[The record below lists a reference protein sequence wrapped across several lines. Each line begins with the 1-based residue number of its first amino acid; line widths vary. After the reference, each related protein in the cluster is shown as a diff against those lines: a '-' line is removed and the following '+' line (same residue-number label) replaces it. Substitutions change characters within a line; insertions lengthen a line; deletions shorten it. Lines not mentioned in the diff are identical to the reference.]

1 MWQNYDN
8 ILIYARKT
16 ILFLSLKWKF
26 RTFAEKNKVYM
37 QTSIDQTKWYDRIW
51 AALIFFTRLPF
62 WRLHQPPKECYKTV
76 VEHWPLAG
84 WITGGAMGFVIYF
97 ASLVLPMSIAVLL
110 AIVTRLLI
118 TGALHEDG
126 LADFFDG
133 FGGGGNNRQRILE
146 IMKDSHI
153 GTYGV
158 LGLVFY
164 ELLLAASI
172 ISIPPHIAAFM
183 VLAGDTFS
191 KMVTSQMI
199 LMMPYARREE
209 EAKAK
214 TVYRKFNG
222 WAGVSLAL
230 QGLPPML
237 FFIWMAGLDWQ
248 VMIFIPAVVFY
259 LLYLFIWRKL
269 QGYTGDCCGAVCLL
283 VELTVY
289 LLVSAINYMNPL

>member
-1 MWQNYDN
+1 
-8 ILIYARKT
+8 
-16 ILFLSLKWKF
+16 
-26 RTFAEKNKVYM
+26 M

-62 WRLHQPPKECYKTV
+62 WRLHQPPKECYTTV

-84 WITGGAMGFVIYF
+84 WITGGAMGLTIY
-97 ASLVLPMSIAVLL
+97 L
-110 AIVTRLLI
+110 ACI
-118 TGALHEDG
+118 
-126 LADFFDG
+126 
-133 FGGGGNNRQRILE
+133 GGGNNRRRILE

-164 ELLLAASI
+164 ELLLAATLM
-172 ISIPPHIAAFM
+172 SIPPYDAAMM
-183 VLAGDTFS
+183 VLAGDTYS
-191 KMVTSQMI
+191 KMVTSQLV

-214 TVYRKFNG
+214 TVYRKF
-222 WAGVSLAL
+222 GVWSGISLAL

-237 FFIWMAGLDWQ
+237 FFIWMTGLDWQ
-248 VMIFIPAVVFY
+248 MMIFIPALVFY
-259 LLYLFIWRKL
+259 LLYLLIWRKI

-283 VELTVY
+283 VELAVY
-289 LLVSAINYMNPL
+289 LVVCAINFMNPL

>member
-1 MWQNYDN
+1 
-8 ILIYARKT
+8 
-16 ILFLSLKWKF
+16 
-26 RTFAEKNKVYM
+26 M

-76 VEHWPLAG
+76 VAHWPLAG
-84 WITGGAMGFVIYF
+84 WITGGTMGLVIYF
-97 ASLVLPMSIAVLL
+97 ASLVLPMSVAVLL

-118 TGALHEDG
+118 TGALHEDE

-133 FGGGGNNRQRILE
+133 FGGGGNNRQRILD
-146 IMKDSHI
+146 IMKDSRI

-172 ISIPPHIAAFM
+172 ISTPPYIAAFM

-214 TVYRKFNG
+214 TVYRKFSA
-222 WAGVSLAL
+222 WAGISLAL

>member
-1 MWQNYDN
+1 
-8 ILIYARKT
+8 
-16 ILFLSLKWKF
+16 
-26 RTFAEKNKVYM
+26 M

-62 WRLHQPPKECYKTV
+62 WRLHQPPKECYTTV

-84 WITGGAMGFVIYF
+84 WITGGATGLTIYL
-97 ASLVLPMSIAVLL
+97 ACMVMPSTVAVLL
-110 AIVTRLLI
+110 AIIVRLLM

-164 ELLLAASI
+164 ELLLAATLM
-172 ISIPPHIAAFM
+172 SIPPCDAAMM
-183 VLAGDTFS
+183 VLAGDTYS
-191 KMVTSQMI
+191 KMITSQLV

-214 TVYRKFNG
+214 AVYRKF
-222 WAGVSLAL
+222 GVWSGISLAL

-237 FFIWMAGLDWQ
+237 FFIWMTGLDWQ
-248 VMIFIPAVVFY
+248 MMIFIPALVFY
-259 LLYLFIWRKL
+259 LLYLLIWRKI

-283 VELTVY
+283 VELAVY
-289 LLVSAINYMNPL
+289 LVVCAINFMNPL